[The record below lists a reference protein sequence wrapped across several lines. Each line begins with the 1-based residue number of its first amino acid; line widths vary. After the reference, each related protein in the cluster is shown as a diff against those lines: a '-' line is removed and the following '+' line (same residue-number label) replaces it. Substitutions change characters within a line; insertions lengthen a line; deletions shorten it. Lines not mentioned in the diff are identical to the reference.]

1 MDRKKIITKMTMGI
15 INNGFQGTF
24 KPWIGRNVRRNGFML
39 KI

>member
-1 MDRKKIITKMTMGI
+1 MNRKKIITKMKMGI

-24 KPWIGRNVRRNGFML
+24 KPRVDRNIGINGFML